1 MIQKNIQVK
10 PGSVMKSR
18 KSKSDLVTLDEFII
32 ENQRQFPQAT
42 GELSQ
47 LLRDI
52 TLACRIIARQANDS
66 VLNDIKN
73 RKNLTGYNRLDALRE
88 FAVDQFRYALDRSGI
103 VRLMVTA
110 FSNNYIRLSAA
121 DGKYIV
127 VLHPIEGIPNMGY
140 NASAASVFA
149 IYQHDL
155 YAEDLSDHFLRPGDD
170 QVASGYILYGSSA
183 MLVFTTVGLGVS
195 FFTLDDDVGE
205 FFLAQRDIRIPE
217 SAPYFSCNT
226 GLELHMDENDQ
237 NILDYLRAKSGSKFR
252 YIGSLSADIH
262 RMILDGGV
270 FLYPANKKI
279 PDGKLSLLYECAPIA
294 QIVENAGGIATDGK
308 QRIMSKVPRSI
319 HSKTPFYAGSNEIM
333 KSIELVRSGEKIV
346 EN

>member
-1 MIQKNIQVK
+1 
-10 PGSVMKSR
+10 MKTR
-18 KSKSDLVTLDEFII
+18 KSKSDLITLDEFII
-32 ENQRQFPQAT
+32 DSQRQFPQAT

-66 VLNDIKN
+66 VINDIYN
-73 RKNLTGYNRLDALRE
+73 RNNVTGYDRLEALQE

-110 FSNNYIRLSAA
+110 FSDNYIRLSASE
-121 DGKYIV
+121 GKYIV

-149 IYQHDL
+149 IYQQDP
-155 YAEDLSDHFLRPGDD
+155 YAEDLTDHFLRPGDE

-183 MLVFTTVGLGVS
+183 MLVFTTVGLGVN

-205 FFLAQRDIRIPE
+205 FFLAQSDIRIPE
-217 SAPYFSCNT
+217 STPYFSCNT
-226 GLELHMDENDQ
+226 GFELHMNENDQ
-237 NILDYLRAKSGSKFR
+237 NVLKYLRSKSNSKFR

-262 RMILDGGV
+262 RMILEGGV
-270 FLYPANKKI
+270 FLYPVNNKM
-279 PDGKLSLLYECAPIA
+279 PDGKLSLIYECAPIA
-294 QIVENAGGIATDGK
+294 QIVENAGGIATDGQ
-308 QRIMSKVPRSI
+308 QRIMSKVPREI
-319 HSKTPFYAGSNEIM
+319 HSKSTFYAGSSTIM
-333 KSIELVRSGEKIV
+333 KDIMSVRSGDQNV
-346 EN
+346 ENLT